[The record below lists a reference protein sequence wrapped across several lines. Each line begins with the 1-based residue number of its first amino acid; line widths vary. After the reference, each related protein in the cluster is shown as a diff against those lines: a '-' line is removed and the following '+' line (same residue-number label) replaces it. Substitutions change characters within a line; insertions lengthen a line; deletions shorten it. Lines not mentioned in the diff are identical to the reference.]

1 MNNNENATTKK
12 RIDITIRFDEEEK
25 IDEKLER
32 LLEIYNTKTNSSMI
46 KILIE
51 AEMRRQGF

>member
-1 MNNNENATTKK
+1 MNNNKNATTKK

-25 IDEKLER
+25 IDEKLEK
-32 LLEIYNTKTNSSMI
+32 LLEIYNTKTNASMF